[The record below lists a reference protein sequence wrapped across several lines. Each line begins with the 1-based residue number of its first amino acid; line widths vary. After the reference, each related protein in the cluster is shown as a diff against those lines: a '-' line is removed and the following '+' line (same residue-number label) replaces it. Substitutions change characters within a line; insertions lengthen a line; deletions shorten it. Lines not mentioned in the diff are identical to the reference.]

1 MNRLFKT
8 VLKIRNTPGRLY
20 KSKRTR
26 RFFNMGSKRVNS
38 TPEVE
43 PGSTPPSSMTA
54 STTSIVDKE
63 NVSAAC
69 NLFAMNSSPQTIVN
83 KSTSRYP
90 LEDCDPNSQD
100 SGYGASF
107 TDDLCKFQDGFRFA
121 EPSGFAPRRMSIDS
135 ARGCSPQQSPI
146 RLKSPRTNISC
157 SRDKSTFMKKLSS
170 CGYDSMD
177 DGFNELID
185 IDNFMENTNTYPINL
200 NNLIS
205 GDIVSEKPM
214 ECDASTTPKAIR
226 IKTKKVR
233 RSLSLKNDDN
243 DNNDK
248 ICTPPLSKIRSC
260 LFRSPNSNSSIGK
273 LGYSNDNTRYLS
285 PQNLS
290 PLKLTK
296 SVKRSEPPTDA
307 SPLLVKKSKRS
318 CSLRDFPDTT
328 NLSPIIERINL
339 LQRCHSETEAHA
351 NIKSAIHRS
360 TTDADLTGDFSKTCI
375 LPLSEGSHDDLKSI
389 ASDTLEKLIHGEF
402 DDRIASYQIVDCRYP
417 YEYEAGHIEGAL
429 NLYTK
434 ELIEQHLMKPINK
447 IPVIQPETNKRH
459 ILIFHCEFSWE
470 RGPNLSRYL
479 RNIDRKLNKEH
490 YPALYYPEIY
500 ILHGGYQQFYRDTR
514 HLCSP
519 QGYRPMNHPDHDAD
533 LRKFRSK
540 SKSWQG
546 EKTSRG
552 LPPKSN
558 LKRLGF

>member
-1 MNRLFKT
+1 M
-8 VLKIRNTPGRLY
+8 
-20 KSKRTR
+20 
-26 RFFNMGSKRVNS
+26 
-38 TPEVE
+38 
-43 PGSTPPSSMTA
+43 
-54 STTSIVDKE
+54 
-63 NVSAAC
+63 
-69 NLFAMNSSPQTIVN
+69 
-83 KSTSRYP
+83 
-90 LEDCDPNSQD
+90 EDCDPNSQD

-107 TDDLCKFQDGFRFA
+107 TDDLCKFQEGFRFA

-135 ARGCSPQQSPI
+135 ARGCSPQQSPV
-146 RLKSPRTNISC
+146 RLQSPRNH
-157 SRDKSTFMKKLSS
+157 KSKFMNKLSS
-170 CGYDSMD
+170 CGYESID

-185 IDNFMENTNTYPINL
+185 IDNFMENNDIYPTNL
-200 NNLIS
+200 NNLLS

-214 ECDASTTPKAIR
+214 ECDVSTTPKALR
-226 IKTKKVR
+226 IKTKTVR
-233 RSLSLKNDDN
+233 RSLALKNGCDDN
-243 DNNDK
+243 DNTDTT
-248 ICTPPLSKIRSC
+248 CTPPLSKIRSC
-260 LFRSPNSNSSIGK
+260 LFRSPNSNSSTGK
-273 LGYSNDNTRYLS
+273 LGYSNDNTRYSS
-285 PQNLS
+285 PINLS
-290 PLKLTK
+290 PLKTTK

-318 CSLRDFPDTT
+318 CSLRDYPNATKLT
-328 NLSPIIERINL
+328 PIIEKINL
-339 LQRCHSETEAHA
+339 LRYHSETEAHA

-402 DDRIASYQIVDCRYP
+402 NDTIASYQIVDCRYP

-434 ELIEQHLMKPINK
+434 ELIEKHLMQPINK

-500 ILHGGYQQFYRDTR
+500 ILQGGYQQFYNDIR

-540 SKSWQG
+540 SKSSLG